1 MKKEDTNRLWI
12 ALNDEDAVVGLDP
25 LLCVMHSMIGLRV
38 INDGAFEVQKLAV
51 ARNYRRRHIS
61 GVLWNHLE
69 TCGKEICSSR
79 RGISDNSFL
88 GPLRICL
95 STLSLLDVAES
106 FYTSK
111 GFVLVRKDHFSG
123 YDLDVF
129 EKVISSPVSSTNT
142 CYGFKKSNPSSV
154 FDRK

>member
-1 MKKEDTNRLWI
+1 
-12 ALNDEDAVVGLDP
+12 
-25 LLCVMHSMIGLRV
+25 MIGLRV
-38 INDGAFEVQKLAV
+38 INDGAFEVQKVAV

-142 CYGFKKSNPSSV
+142 CYGFKKSNTSSV